1 MDMRANKIRFFIGIS
16 CFYHDSG
23 VSIID
28 EDQNVL
34 FAQGE
39 ERATRL
45 KHDNNFPDLSIR
57 EGLKVILSEFKDS
70 SAQIIFHTIYYENPN
85 QKFRRILK
93 SAKYFGSVAKVLK
106 LAFSYKLRSKRKI
119 RKLFD
124 SRFQVIA
131 DELGDEYGSLD
142 VSFKQTI
149 FSSHHLS
156 HALSSHHFASV
167 SESVSVV
174 IDGVGENISA
184 SIWKIDNNKHHL
196 QWRLSYPHSIGLLYA
211 TFTSYLGFKVN
222 SGEYKLMGL
231 APYGRPLFKD
241 LLRKHLF
248 KDDRAK
254 SLRLNLSMFNFSGFS
269 KLYTEK
275 LSNALPIRP
284 IKNEDFFSDQNIA
297 DLASSI
303 QSITEDIVVD
313 LFDLAI
319 NLNPNSV
326 HFCYSGGVALNCKVN
341 EKIWDK
347 FFKSSNRFFNVMPA
361 SGDCGASLGAAFY
374 GLRAYQNQR
383 LLAKKTDSLTSS
395 LSKDSS
401 PTPFLGSSFKVSR
414 EFLDQISKSGEIKLI
429 ETSGLDDVLS
439 IVAREIIKGKV
450 VAFYQGKAEFG
461 PRALGN
467 RSILASPLGASTQ
480 RRVNLKIKYR
490 EDFRPFA
497 PVTTPEDF
505 HTYFEGAMNPYMLIT
520 ARAKSSVGALV
531 KEFYQTPVDISS
543 YPLPAVTHLDGSA
556 RVQVVSQSFNS
567 LLYKLLRKL
576 GEYGHPPV
584 LLNTSF
590 NVRGEPVVHTPSDA
604 VDCFLDTQIDYL
616 FLDGSL
622 FKKILYRERPQRS
635 FRPD

>member
-1 MDMRANKIRFFIGIS
+1 MGTNKIRFFIGIS

-39 ERATRL
+39 ERVTRL
-45 KHDNNFPDLSIR
+45 KHDKNFPDLSIR
-57 EGLKVILSEFKDS
+57 EGLKYILSKFRDS
-70 SAQIIFHTIYYENPN
+70 RSQIVFHVIYYENPN

-93 SAKYFGSVAKVLK
+93 STKYFGSVDKALK
-106 LAFSYKLRSKRKI
+106 LAFSYELRSKRKVK
-119 RKLFD
+119 KLFD
-124 SRFQVIA
+124 SHFQVIA
-131 DELGDEYGSLD
+131 DELRDEYRFID

-149 FSSHHLS
+149 FSRHHLS

-167 SESVSVV
+167 SESVSIV

-184 SIWKIDNNKHHL
+184 SIWKIDDNNHHL
-196 QWRLSYPHSIGLLYA
+196 QWQLSYPHSIGLLYA

-231 APYGRPLFKD
+231 APYGRPQFKD
-241 LLRKHLF
+241 LLRKHIF
-248 KDDRAK
+248 KDDRAE
-254 SLRLNLSMFNFSGFS
+254 SLKLNLSMFNFSGFS
-269 KLYTEK
+269 KLYTKK
-275 LSNALPIRP
+275 LSNILPFRP
-284 IKNEDFFSDQNIA
+284 IKNEDFFCDQNIA

-319 NLNPNSV
+319 KLNPNSV
-326 HFCYSGGVALNCKVN
+326 HFCYSGGVALNCKAN
-341 EKIWDK
+341 EKIWNK
-347 FFKSSNRFFNVMPA
+347 CFKSSNRFFNVMPA
-361 SGDCGASLGAAFY
+361 AGDCGASLGAAFY
-374 GLRAYQNQR
+374 GLRAHQNQR
-383 LLAKKTDSLTSS
+383 LLAKKTGSLTSP
-395 LSKDSS
+395 LSKDLS

-414 EFLDQISKSGEIKLI
+414 EFIDQISKSGEIELI
-429 ETSGLDDVLS
+429 ETSGLDDALS
-439 IVAREIIKGKV
+439 IVASEIIKGKV
-450 VAFYQGKAEFG
+450 VGFYQGKAEFG

-505 HTYFEGAMNPYMLIT
+505 HTYFDGAMNPYMLIT
-520 ARAKSSVGALV
+520 ARAKSSIGILP
-531 KEFYQTPVDISS
+531 EECYETPVDISS

-556 RVQVVSQSFNS
+556 RVQVVSQGFNPS
-567 LLYKLLRKL
+567 LYKLLRKL
-576 GEYGHPPV
+576 GQYGHPPV

-604 VDCFLDTQIDYL
+604 VDCFLDTQMDYL

-622 FKKILYRERPQRS
+622 FRKNLYREKPQRS